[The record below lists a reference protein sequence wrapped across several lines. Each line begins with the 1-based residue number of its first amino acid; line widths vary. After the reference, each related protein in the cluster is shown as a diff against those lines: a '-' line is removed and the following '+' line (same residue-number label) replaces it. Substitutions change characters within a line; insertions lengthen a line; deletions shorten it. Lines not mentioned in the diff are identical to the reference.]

1 MVNKSG
7 QRGTATE
14 TAVVRYLNANGF
26 EHAERRRLRGR
37 YDTGDVVGI
46 PSVVIEIKGGNA
58 ARNASDG
65 LIESWL
71 DETETERRNANA
83 DIGVLVVAR
92 KGVGAA
98 NAGRWWAIVRDD
110 SGFTTAD
117 GTTPLG
123 FAPGVTIRLFLSDAV
138 RMLRACGY
146 GDPLEAAAST
156 KATVETT
163 EGGALGRAF
172 AAHGFVDSSE

>member
-7 QRGTATE
+7 NIGTMTAT
-14 TAVVRYLNANGF
+14 AVARYFAANGF
-26 EHAERRRLRGR
+26 PHCERRVQKGR
-37 YDTGDVVGI
+37 YDEGDLTGI
-46 PSVVIEIKGGNA
+46 PGICVEVKGGNA

-92 KGVGAA
+92 KGIGAA
-98 NAGRWWAIVRDD
+98 NAGRWWAVMRLGDVADWLGNSGPTVGLVAPAPVR
-110 SGFTTAD
+110 
-117 GTTPLG
+117 LY
-123 FAPGVTIRLFLSDAV
+123 LSDAV

-163 EGGALGRAF
+163 EG
-172 AAHGFVDSSE
+172 